1 MSPAGDS
8 SPHVHGPD
16 CAHGHEGDV
25 QVKVSESGAVVRT
38 LEVEVGAKRV
48 AQAFER
54 AWTDLGRRARVQ
66 GFRPGKVPRS
76 VLQKMYGAAI
86 LEEIERQLVGES
98 LHEALHQSGLE
109 PVSEPAI
116 EAGPP
121 LDGAPYRYSARIE
134 IKPTIELPTL
144 EGLPGKRPPVSVTDV
159 DVEPV
164 LESLRQR
171 HAPLVEEPE
180 DTRAA
185 RGHVVTVDFSG
196 RIDGV
201 EFEGGSGKD
210 VEVEIGSDRFIPG
223 FEEQLVGA
231 AAGERREVRCQFP
244 EQYGRAELAGKEAVF
259 DVSIGAIR
267 RREIP
272 ALDDEFAKDVGE
284 FASLAELRERIRN
297 DLLATREREAKQML
311 ERTLVDALVE
321 RTRFE
326 VPPGLVERRL
336 ERRLAAA
343 HRELEHGVPAEALHA
358 QLERWREE
366 WRGLAERDVRASLLL
381 EAVGRVRG
389 VTVGDDE
396 VDARIDRMAGEQGV
410 DAKRLRQ
417 LYREQNALEA
427 VRQQIADEKALESLA
442 RDATIE
448 EVAAS

>member
-1 MSPAGDS
+1 MSPAADS

-16 CAHGHEGDV
+16 CAHDPEGGV
-25 QVKVSESGAVVRT
+25 QVTVSEDGAVVRT
-38 LEVEVGAKRV
+38 LEIEVDAKRV
-48 AQAFER
+48 SRAFER
-54 AWTDLGRRARVQ
+54 AFNDLGRRARVQ

-76 VLQKMYGAAI
+76 VLQKMYGGAL

-134 IKPTIELPTL
+134 IKPVIELPAL
-144 EGLPGKRPPVSVTDV
+144 EGLPATRPPVNVTDV

-171 HAPLVEEPE
+171 HAPLVEEPD

-185 RGHVVTVDFSG
+185 RGHVLTVDFSG

-231 AAGERREVRCQFP
+231 STGERRELRCQFP
-244 EQYGRAELAGKEAVF
+244 EQYGRTELAGKEAVF
-259 DVSIGAIR
+259 DVHVGSIR

-272 ALDDEFAKDVGE
+272 ALDDELAKDVGE
-284 FASLAELRERIRN
+284 FSSLAELRERIRS
-297 DLLATREREAKQML
+297 DLVASREREAKQML
-311 ERTLVDALVE
+311 ERTLVDALLA

-343 HRELEHGVPAEALHA
+343 HRELEQSVPAEALHG
-358 QLERWREE
+358 QMERWREE
-366 WRGLAERDVRASLLL
+366 WRSLAERDVRASLLL
-381 EAVGRVRG
+381 EAVGRARG

-396 VDARIDRMAGEQGV
+396 VDARIDRQAAEQGM

-417 LYREQNALEA
+417 LYREQHAFEG
-427 VRQQIADEKALESLA
+427 VRQQIADEKALESLV
-442 RDATIE
+442 RDAKIE
-448 EVAAS
+448 EVAPS

>member
-1 MSPAGDS
+1 MSPAADS
-8 SPHVHGPD
+8 THVHGPE
-16 CAHGHEGDV
+16 CGHEHDESV
-25 QVKVSESGAVVRT
+25 RVKVSESGAVTRV
-38 LEVEVGAKRV
+38 LEIEVEATRV
-48 AQAFER
+48 SRVFER

-76 VLQKMYGAAI
+76 VLQKMYGGAV
-86 LEEIERQLVGES
+86 LEELERKLVGES
-98 LHEALHQSGLE
+98 LHEALHQSGLA

-121 LDGAPYRYSARIE
+121 LDGAPYRYTARIE
-134 IKPTIELPTL
+134 IKPAITLPKL
-144 EGLPGKRPPVSVTDV
+144 EGLPAKRPPSAVSDADV
-159 DVEPV
+159 DQV
-164 LESLRQR
+164 LDGLRQR

-180 DTRAA
+180 ETRAA
-185 RGHVVTVDFSG
+185 RGHVLTIDFVG
-196 RIDGV
+196 RIDGA
-201 EFEGGSGKD
+201 EFEGGSGKE

-231 AAGERREVRCQFP
+231 ASGERREVRCRFP
-244 EQYGRAELAGKEAVF
+244 EQYGRAELAGKEAIFETTV
-259 DVSIGAIR
+259 GAIR

-284 FASLAELRERIRN
+284 FASLGELRDRVRA
-297 DLLATREREAKQML
+297 DLVASREREARQTL
-311 ERTLVDALVE
+311 ERSLVE
-321 RTRFE
+321 ALIERTSFE

-343 HRELEHGVPAEALHA
+343 HRELERGIPAEALHG

-381 EAVGRVRG
+381 EAVARVRG
-389 VTVGDDE
+389 VEVSDEE

-417 LYREQNALEA
+417 LYREQNALDA
-427 VRQQIADEKALESLA
+427 VRAQIADEKALESLA
-442 RDATIE
+442 RDAQIE